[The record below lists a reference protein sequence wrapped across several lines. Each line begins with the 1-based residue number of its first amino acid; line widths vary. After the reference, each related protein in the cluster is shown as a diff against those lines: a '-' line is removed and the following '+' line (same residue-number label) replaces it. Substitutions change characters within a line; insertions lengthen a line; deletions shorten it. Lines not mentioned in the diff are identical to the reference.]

1 MHLSMMVFFVRCDVR
16 YLFCASVSITKCFW
30 AAGHRKPFQSE
41 GNWSSDTLRESNES
55 LCHAVHILGLRLGL
69 HLLRNLCQI
78 ASSCVAEHGKEIV
91 QFMTLQNRAGI
102 STAHPL
108 QTFGY
113 LLTSCRILGLPNPY
127 GRKKEKKNLGAFFLH
142 SFSLLG
148 LQFAKGQFSLATTAW
163 VVAVNVFTLR
173 LYLLL
178 PVITGLLGGS

>member
-1 MHLSMMVFFVRCDVR
+1 MN
-16 YLFCASVSITKCFW
+16 
-30 AAGHRKPFQSE
+30 PFA
-41 GNWSSDTLRESNES
+41 
-55 LCHAVHILGLRLGL
+55 AVHILGLRLGL

-102 STAHPL
+102 WTAHPL

-127 GRKKEKKNLGAFFLH
+127 GSRKSRKKIVDHF
-142 SFSLLG
+142 SFIPSLLG

-178 PVITGLLGGS
+178 PVITGLLRGFLARRSQQAKGH